1 MKDPAI
7 LFYTSDFLTGC
18 SDLTMEERGQ
28 YITMLCLQHQKGR
41 LSPRTIALSIPNAS
55 EYVLAKFDI
64 DEEGNYYNK
73 RLEMEISK
81 REAYA
86 QSRRENG
93 LKGGRPKKTEEKPYA
108 YEKET
113 ICESIQEPTEKHTEN
128 ENKDIDIDIND
139 LVNRVIEYLNLKC
152 KTRYK
157 ANTNDVKKH
166 LIARINEGYTYD
178 DFVKVIDIKYAE
190 WKGTE
195 FEKFLR
201 PSTLFGTKF
210 QSYLNQPVKETAYGD
225 ADDFFNRAVAKTY
238 EEDEEDE

>member
-7 LFYTSDFLTGC
+7 LLYTSDFLTGC

-41 LSPRTIALSIPNAS
+41 LSQRTITLSIPNVS

-73 RLEMEISK
+73 RLESEINK

-86 QSRRENG
+86 QSRRENIQ
-93 LKGGRPKKTEEKPYA
+93 KRWEKQRQSNT
-108 YEKET
+108 YESESEYICKEREDT
-113 ICESIQEPTEKHTEN
+113 HKIHSENVN
-128 ENKDIDIDIND
+128 ENKNININD
-139 LVNRVIEYLNLKC
+139 LVNRVIDYLNTKC

-166 LIARINEGYTYD
+166 LIARINEGYTYE

-201 PSTLFGTKF
+201 PATLFGSKF
-210 QSYLNQPVKETAYGD
+210 QSYLNQPVKETSYGD
-225 ADDFFNRAVAKTY
+225 ADSFFESACKRTY
-238 EEDEEDE
+238 EDDEDY

>member
-64 DEEGNYYNK
+64 DEEGNYYNQ
-73 RLEMEISK
+73 RLEMEILK
-81 REAYA
+81 RENYA

-93 LKGGRPKKTEEKPYA
+93 KKKWEKQKQENAYA
-108 YEKET
+108 NDSEC
-113 ICESIQEPTEKHTEN
+113 ICKDCADAQKMHTEN

-178 DFVKVIDIKYAE
+178 DFVKVIDVKYAE

-201 PSTLFGTKF
+201 PTTLFGTKF

-238 EEDEEDE
+238 EEDEDDE